1 MVISEKTTEILIRT
15 MRLFGLVEVL
25 KLLTDDKITEIS
37 NAEGGIILLDQIQ
50 YVNDDGKY
58 FIWMSILHY
67 YVMNTLPVDVCDIWM
82 RSLVKNGTP
91 SREKPLFTIDWRNA
105 LKDEPVDRSTLRGAI
120 NILLSMLRYFGNSA
134 IGNVNKKPLL
144 VGVLIT
150 LFSFLSYT
158 RCYELIGTKVLTQQL
173 NSPAILR
180 DIEGIRV
187 DLTSKIDV

>member
-1 MVISEKTTEILIRT
+1 
-15 MRLFGLVEVL
+15 
-25 KLLTDDKITEIS
+25 
-37 NAEGGIILLDQIQ
+37 
-50 YVNDDGKY
+50 
-58 FIWMSILHY
+58 
-67 YVMNTLPVDVCDIWM
+67 MNTLPVDVCDIWM

-158 RCYELIGTKVLTQQL
+158 KCYELIGTKVLTQQL
-173 NSPAILR
+173 NFPAILR

-187 DLTSKIDV
+187 DLTSKTDV